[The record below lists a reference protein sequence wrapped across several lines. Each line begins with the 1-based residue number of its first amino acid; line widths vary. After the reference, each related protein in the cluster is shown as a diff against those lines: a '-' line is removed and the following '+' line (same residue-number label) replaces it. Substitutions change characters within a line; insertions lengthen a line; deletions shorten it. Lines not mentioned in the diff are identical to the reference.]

1 MWPRKQVIVRLVI
14 KQVFNNKIIRK
25 LDKKRLYYTS
35 INIHSKLD

>member
-1 MWPRKQVIVRLVI
+1 MWPRKQVIVSVI